1 MADEEQ
7 GVTEDD
13 EKVTEDRATMTP
25 KLRGR
30 LLECTSCGLMPASR
44 EKRGCCHHLVAG
56 TDGDVSE
63 VVTWVWNSELPQF
76 AAMPKITLGPDVD
89 TSGTTDYKSHCT
101 AFGMP
106 LTPRHTARSGSL
118 STGHVCNQPV
128 LLSVTI
134 VMLQSLL
141 VFAMLFTEFFNEV
154 DDYSTTSAIETMF
167 DFKWDTLPGLA
178 QCAATVV
185 SLLLLPSFMVVS
197 LAHLKGVQELPYQR
211 LLLHTAWASTHTY
224 GCSGHPPK
232 LLIVAWIAHLTLL
245 VTTVLPTLI
254 FVTAAAVATSSDQ
267 VLLLGVVSS
276 FVMSIDEKGLDIITF
291 MAPKTKSSIGVL
303 VVTPDAAW
311 VAAAKPR
318 QAALVMFVF
327 EFALI
332 ILIAVVPRYWEAWL
346 LFPLGVALLGVF
358 QFFFVPFGTGTR
370 GYTRQIMGCCFL
382 INLGIQIAVLWPF
395 LTGQDDLAS
404 RIVSAALDEDY

>member
-1 MADEEQ
+1 MA
-7 GVTEDD
+7 
-13 EKVTEDRATMTP
+13 P
-25 KLRGR
+25 KLRGQ

-89 TSGTTDYKSHCT
+89 TSGTTDYKCKS
-101 AFGMP
+101 
-106 LTPRHTARSGSL
+106 LHTWAMIYSL

-167 DFKWDTLPGLA
+167 DFKWDTLPGFA

-267 VLLLGVVSS
+267 VAFDKVLLLGVVSS

-332 ILIAVVPRYWEAWL
+332 ILFAVVPRYWEVCRE
-346 LFPLGVALLGVF
+346 PHV
-358 QFFFVPFGTGTR
+358 QQR
-370 GYTRQIMGCCFL
+370 G
-382 INLGIQIAVLWPF
+382 
-395 LTGQDDLAS
+395 
-404 RIVSAALDEDY
+404 LDT

>member
-1 MADEEQ
+1 
-7 GVTEDD
+7 
-13 EKVTEDRATMTP
+13 
-25 KLRGR
+25 
-30 LLECTSCGLMPASR
+30 
-44 EKRGCCHHLVAG
+44 
-56 TDGDVSE
+56 
-63 VVTWVWNSELPQF
+63 
-76 AAMPKITLGPDVD
+76 
-89 TSGTTDYKSHCT
+89 
-101 AFGMP
+101 
-106 LTPRHTARSGSL
+106 
-118 STGHVCNQPV
+118 
-128 LLSVTI
+128 
-134 VMLQSLL
+134 MLQSLL

-167 DFKWDTLPGLA
+167 DFKWDTLPGLV
-178 QCAATVV
+178 QCAATVL

-232 LLIVAWIAHLTLL
+232 LLIVVWIAHLTLL
-245 VTTVLPTLI
+245 VTTVLPILV
-254 FVTAAAVATSSDQ
+254 FVTAAAAATSSDQVAFDKATRHLGRAPLLHLHQSRHRRPREITARPAALQ

-276 FVMSIDEKGLDIITF
+276 YIMSIDEQGLEIITF

-332 ILIAVVPRYWEAWL
+332 ILFAVVPRYWEVCRE
-346 LFPLGVALLGVF
+346 PHV
-358 QFFFVPFGTGTR
+358 QQR
-370 GYTRQIMGCCFL
+370 GHDTYRATPSE
-382 INLGIQIAVLWPF
+382 AV
-395 LTGQDDLAS
+395 
-404 RIVSAALDEDY
+404 